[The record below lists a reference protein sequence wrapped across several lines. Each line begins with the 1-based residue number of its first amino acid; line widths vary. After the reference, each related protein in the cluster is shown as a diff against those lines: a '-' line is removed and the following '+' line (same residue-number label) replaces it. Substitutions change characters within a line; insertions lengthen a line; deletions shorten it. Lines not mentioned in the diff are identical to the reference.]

1 MATRFLRGCWL
12 VMVMTAPLLAA
23 DGSGATQPA
32 VDALAFPM
40 PAPDPIE
47 RPEFQKRPHPI
58 TKAVTSAT
66 AMMVRIANDGS
77 MLGMTSD
84 IIASVPAES
93 RSSAVSVANL
103 VTKQAQVGS
112 EMKLS
117 FDEAVRAVKMR
128 YPRWEPGRIEFSFGE
143 KYTPHDGG
151 SAGTCF
157 AVMLLSELEGFD
169 IDKKCAVT
177 GDITVDWKVRK
188 IGGVAA
194 KLRGAQTAA

>member
-23 DGSGATQPA
+23 DGPGATQPA

-103 VTKQAQVGS
+103 VTKQAQV
-112 EMKLS
+112 MAYANDFHLLLLLCIPT
-117 FDEAVRAVKMR
+117 AILVLLMR
-128 YPRWEPGRIEFSFGE
+128 RPAALRPAGPG
-143 KYTPHDGG
+143 H
-151 SAGTCF
+151 
-157 AVMLLSELEGFD
+157 
-169 IDKKCAVT
+169 
-177 GDITVDWKVRK
+177 
-188 IGGVAA
+188 AA
-194 KLRGAQTAA
+194 MD